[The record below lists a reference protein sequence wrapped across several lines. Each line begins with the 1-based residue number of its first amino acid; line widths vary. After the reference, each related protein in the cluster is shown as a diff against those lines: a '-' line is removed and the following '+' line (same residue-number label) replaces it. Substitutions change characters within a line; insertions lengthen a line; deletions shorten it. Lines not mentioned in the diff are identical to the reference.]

1 MNTQEKNYRKQ
12 VRKALLCGRKEK
24 QQLTAALD
32 RDLARFREETPEP
45 TAEELSAAFGT
56 PEDMAAS
63 LMAQLPEGTQ
73 KKFQKCKRVWKWI
86 VSAVIIFLIAFFAFV
101 AYTKEIP
108 VKAVDDVDIN
118 GTEYVPDRT
127 SDEE

>member
-24 QQLTAALD
+24 KQLTAALA
-32 RDLARFREETPEP
+32 RHLARFREETPEP

-108 VKAVDDVDIN
+108 VYEVEDLDVGETRD
-118 GTEYVPDRT
+118 VPDWT
-127 SDEE
+127 GE

>member
-24 QQLTAALD
+24 KQLTAALD

-56 PEDMAAS
+56 PVDMAAS
-63 LMAQLPEGTQ
+63 LMAQLPGGTAASYR
-73 KKFQKCKRVWKWI
+73 KKTQMITWV
-86 VSAVIIFLIAFFAFV
+86 VSVVMAVILLFSVYACFI
-101 AYTKEIP
+101 KEIP
-108 VKAVDDVDIN
+108 VYEVEDLDI
-118 GTEYVPDRT
+118 GESWEVPDRT
-127 SDEE
+127 GE

>member
-24 QQLTAALD
+24 KQLTAALD

-56 PEDMAAS
+56 PVDMAAS

-108 VKAVDDVDIN
+108 VYEVEDLDVGETRD
-118 GTEYVPDRT
+118 VPDWT
-127 SDEE
+127 GE

>member
-56 PEDMAAS
+56 PEDVAAS

-108 VKAVDDVDIN
+108 VYEVEDLDI
-118 GTEYVPDRT
+118 GESWEVPDRT
-127 SDEE
+127 GE

>member
-24 QQLTAALD
+24 KQLTAALD

-56 PEDMAAS
+56 PEDVAAS

-108 VKAVDDVDIN
+108 VYEVEDLDVGETRD
-118 GTEYVPDRT
+118 VPDWT
-127 SDEE
+127 GE

>member
-24 QQLTAALD
+24 KQLTAALD
-32 RDLARFREETPEP
+32 RNLARFREETPEP

-56 PEDMAAS
+56 PVDMAAS

-108 VKAVDDVDIN
+108 VYEVEDLDVGETRD
-118 GTEYVPDRT
+118 VPDWT
-127 SDEE
+127 GE

>member
-24 QQLTAALD
+24 KQLTAALD

-56 PEDMAAS
+56 PEDVAAS
-63 LMAQLPEGTQ
+63 LMAQLPEGTAASYR
-73 KKFQKCKRVWKWI
+73 KKTQMITWV
-86 VSAVIIFLIAFFAFV
+86 VSAVMAVILLFSVYVCFI
-101 AYTKEIP
+101 KEIP

>member
-24 QQLTAALD
+24 KQLTAALD
-32 RDLARFREETPEP
+32 RNLARFREETPEP

-56 PEDMAAS
+56 PEDVAAS

-108 VKAVDDVDIN
+108 VYEVEDLDI
-118 GTEYVPDRT
+118 GESWEVPDRT
-127 SDEE
+127 GE

>member
-24 QQLTAALD
+24 KQLTAALD
-32 RDLARFREETPEP
+32 RNLARFREETPEP

-56 PEDMAAS
+56 PEDVAAS

-108 VKAVDDVDIN
+108 VYEVEDLDVGETRD
-118 GTEYVPDRT
+118 VPDWT
-127 SDEE
+127 GE

>member
-24 QQLTAALD
+24 KQLTAALD

-56 PEDMAAS
+56 PVDMAAS

-108 VKAVDDVDIN
+108 VYEVEDLNVGETRD
-118 GTEYVPDRT
+118 VPDWT
-127 SDEE
+127 GE

>member
-24 QQLTAALD
+24 KQLTAALD

-56 PEDMAAS
+56 PVDMAAS
-63 LMAQLPEGTQ
+63 LMAQLPEGTAVSYR
-73 KKFQKCKRVWKWI
+73 KKTQMITWV
-86 VSAVIIFLIAFFAFV
+86 VSVVMAVILLFSVYACFI
-101 AYTKEIP
+101 KEIP
-108 VKAVDDVDIN
+108 VYEVEDLDI
-118 GTEYVPDRT
+118 GESWEVPDRT
-127 SDEE
+127 GE

>member
-24 QQLTAALD
+24 KQLTAALD

-101 AYTKEIP
+101 TYTKEIP
-108 VKAVDDVDIN
+108 VYEVEDLDI
-118 GTEYVPDRT
+118 GESWEVPDRT
-127 SDEE
+127 GE

>member
-24 QQLTAALD
+24 KQLTAALD

-56 PEDMAAS
+56 PVDMAAS
-63 LMAQLPEGTQ
+63 LMAQLPEGTAASYR
-73 KKFQKCKRVWKWI
+73 KKTQMITWV
-86 VSAVIIFLIAFFAFV
+86 VSVVMAVILLFSVYACFI
-101 AYTKEIP
+101 KEIP
-108 VKAVDDVDIN
+108 VYEVEDLDI
-118 GTEYVPDRT
+118 GESWEVPDRT
-127 SDEE
+127 GE

>member
-56 PEDMAAS
+56 PEDVAAS

-108 VKAVDDVDIN
+108 VYEVEDLDVGETRD
-118 GTEYVPDRT
+118 VPDWT
-127 SDEE
+127 GE

>member
-24 QQLTAALD
+24 KQLTAALD
-32 RDLARFREETPEP
+32 RNLARFREETPEP

-101 AYTKEIP
+101 ESTKEIP
-108 VKAVDDVDIN
+108 VYEVEDLDVGETRD
-118 GTEYVPDRT
+118 VPDWT
-127 SDEE
+127 GE

>member
-24 QQLTAALD
+24 KQLTAALD
-32 RDLARFREETPEP
+32 RNLARFREETPEP

-108 VKAVDDVDIN
+108 VYEVEDLDVGETRD
-118 GTEYVPDRT
+118 VPDWT
-127 SDEE
+127 GE

>member
-24 QQLTAALD
+24 KQLTAALD

-56 PEDMAAS
+56 PEDVAAS

-108 VKAVDDVDIN
+108 VYEVEDLNVGETRD
-118 GTEYVPDRT
+118 VPDWT
-127 SDEE
+127 GE

>member
-1 MNTQEKNYRKQ
+1 MRQE
-12 VRKALLCGRKEK
+12 EK
-24 QQLTAALD
+24 KQLTAALD
-32 RDLARFREETPEP
+32 RNLARFREETPEP

-108 VKAVDDVDIN
+108 VYEVEDLDVGETRD
-118 GTEYVPDRT
+118 VPDWT
-127 SDEE
+127 GE

>member
-12 VRKALLCGRKEK
+12 VRKALQCGRKEK

-108 VKAVDDVDIN
+108 VYEVEDLDVGETRD
-118 GTEYVPDRT
+118 VPDWT
-127 SDEE
+127 GE

>member
-56 PEDMAAS
+56 PEDVAAS

-73 KKFQKCKRVWKWI
+73 KKFQKCKLVWKWI

-108 VKAVDDVDIN
+108 VYEVEDLDVGETRD
-118 GTEYVPDRT
+118 VPDWT
-127 SDEE
+127 GE